1 MKKVLFIIL
10 SVVVVVVLFL
20 FFYLKDGADSSGI
33 VRNVVIYKPST
44 TIGSLYNKNM
54 TFDKVDRTLPEGTLF
69 CKTKSENP
77 NQVKQLYTASANKN
91 KYMMKIIRE
100 RGVSIEFKNEISQK
114 KLLFSFYY
122 YGTYGPPLWF
132 CVFESADGALRSPFI
147 FEKENNKWRE
157 VVDSGK
163 YPVIIAVFDLGK
175 KHKIFDG
182 KIPLNQKIIDAFI
195 NDCRDIDTII
205 SAGMAKDPE
214 HYGPVQMLR

>member
-10 SVVVVVVLFL
+10 VVIVVLISVVFFFL
-20 FFYLKDGADSSGI
+20 KEDSAGT

-54 TFDKVDRTLPEGTLF
+54 TFDKIDRTLPEGTLF
-69 CKTKSENP
+69 CKIKSENP
-77 NQVKQLYTASANKN
+77 NQVEQLYTASANKN
-91 KYMMKIIRE
+91 KYMMKMIQKRE
-100 RGVSIEFKNEISQK
+100 ISIEFKNEISQK

-214 HYGPVQMLR
+214 HYGPVQILR

>member
-10 SVVVVVVLFL
+10 AVIVVLIL
-20 FFYLKDGADSSGI
+20 VVFFYLKDKEDSSGT

-77 NQVKQLYTASANKN
+77 NQLKKLYTTSVNKD
-91 KYMMKIIRE
+91 KYMMKEIQRDE
-100 RGVSIEFKNEISQK
+100 TSAGYKDRISQK

-132 CVFESADGALRSPFI
+132 CIFESADGALRSPFI
-147 FEKENNKWRE
+147 SEKEGNMWRQ
-157 VVDSGK
+157 VVNSGK
-163 YPVIIAVFDLGK
+163 YPVMIAVSDLGE

-182 KIPLNQKIIDAFI
+182 KTPLNQKIIDAFI
-195 NDCRDIDTII
+195 SDCRNIDTII

-214 HYGPVQMLR
+214 HYGPVQILR